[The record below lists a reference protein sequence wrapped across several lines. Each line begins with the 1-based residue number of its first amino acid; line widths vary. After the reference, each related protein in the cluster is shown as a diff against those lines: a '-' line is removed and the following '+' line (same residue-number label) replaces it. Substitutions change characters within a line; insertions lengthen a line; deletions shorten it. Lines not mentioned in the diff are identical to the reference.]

1 MKKRNKLIL
10 MAIFWLVIVVALYSQ
25 GLITT
30 DVNKINEIIG
40 KNPFNMR
47 VLFVL
52 LSTVRVLFFIPQTIF
67 IIIGSMLFGPYA
79 GFALSVLS
87 LAMSQSIMYAIGRYF
102 QNQLLGEEF
111 LEKNKITMLILKKYG
126 YKILAL
132 GIACPV
138 TPSDLITLSAACIK
152 LNFKKCIAIIVMADA
167 PMIFL
172 YGFLGTGIQGT
183 FLFKILAIVA
193 ITFVS
198 YYTFVIWN
206 KINNN
211 LNGKD
216 KAICFSIK

>member
-10 MAIFWLVIVVALYSQ
+10 MAIFWLVIVAVLYSQ

-30 DVNKINEIIG
+30 DVDKINEIIG

-67 IIIGSMLFGPYA
+67 IIIGSMLFGPYV

-111 LEKNKITMLILKKYG
+111 LEKNKNTMLILKKYG

-138 TPSDLITLSAACIK
+138 TPSDLITLCAACIK

-206 KINNN
+206 KINSN
-211 LNGKD
+211 LNEKD
-216 KAICFSIK
+216 KTICSSIK

>member
-10 MAIFWLVIVVALYSQ
+10 MAIFWVAILAALYSQ

-30 DVNKINEIIG
+30 DNNKINEIIG
-40 KNPFNMR
+40 NNPFKMS

-52 LSTVRVLFFIPQTIF
+52 ISTVRVLFFIPQTVF
-67 IIIGSMLFGPYA
+67 IIIGSMLFGPYV

-87 LAMSQSIMYAIGRYF
+87 LVLSQSIMYTIGRYF
-102 QNQLLGEEF
+102 QHQLLGDEF
-111 LEKNKITMLILKKYG
+111 LEKNRVTIAILKEYG

-138 TPSDLITLSAACIK
+138 TPSDLITLSAACLK
-152 LNFKKCIAIIVMADA
+152 LNYKKCIAIIIMADA

-183 FLFKILAIVA
+183 LFFKTLAIVA

-206 KINNN
+206 KINSQPKQNS
-211 LNGKD
+211 
-216 KAICFSIK
+216 AIS

>member
-30 DVNKINEIIG
+30 DINKINEIIG
-40 KNPFNMR
+40 NNPFKMR

-67 IIIGSMLFGPYA
+67 IIIGSMLFGPYV

-87 LAMSQSIMYAIGRYF
+87 LALSQSIMYTIGRYF
-102 QNQLLGEEF
+102 QNQLLGNEF
-111 LEKNKITMLILKKYG
+111 LEKNRSTIAILKKYG

-152 LNFKKCIAIIVMADA
+152 LDYKRSIAIIVMADA

-172 YGFLGTGIQGT
+172 YGFLGTEIQGT
-183 FLFKILAIVA
+183 LFFKTLAVVA

-206 KINNN
+206 KINSEPTQNN
-211 LNGKD
+211 VIG
-216 KAICFSIK
+216 

>member
-10 MAIFWLVIVVALYSQ
+10 MAIFWLTIVAVLYSQ
-25 GLITT
+25 GIITA
-30 DVNKINEIIG
+30 DINKINEIIG
-40 KNPFNMR
+40 KNPFKMR

-67 IIIGSMLFGPYA
+67 IIIGSMLFGPYV
-79 GFALSVLS
+79 GFALSVLA
-87 LAMSQSIMYAIGRYF
+87 LALSQSIMYAIGRNF

-111 LEKNKITMLILKKYG
+111 LEKNKVTIAILKKYG
-126 YKILAL
+126 YKMLAL

-138 TPSDLITLSAACIK
+138 TPSDLITLSSACIK
-152 LNFKKCIAIIVMADA
+152 LNYKKCIAIIVMADA

-183 FLFKILAIVA
+183 FFFKTLAIVA
-193 ITFVS
+193 IIFVS

-206 KINNN
+206 KINSNSEGEEKHSS
-211 LNGKD
+211 L
-216 KAICFSIK
+216 A

>member
-1 MKKRNKLIL
+1 
-10 MAIFWLVIVVALYSQ
+10 
-25 GLITT
+25 
-30 DVNKINEIIG
+30 
-40 KNPFNMR
+40 MR
-47 VLFVL
+47 L
-52 LSTVRVLFFIPQTIF
+52 TIF
-67 IIIGSMLFGPYA
+67 IIIGSMIFGPYV

-87 LAMSQSIMYAIGRYF
+87 IAMSQSIMYAIVRYF

-152 LNFKKCIAIIVMADA
+152 LIFKKCIAIIVMANA

-206 KINNN
+206 KINSN

-216 KAICFSIK
+216 KTICSSIK